1 MHLSNRMLRVPFLSA
16 TLLTAVVAFAQPQ
29 QDTKALVQEMV
40 QNELKARKDDHSHW
54 VYVDSLTEGS
64 TRKVNQ
70 VVETSSGTL
79 QLLLSENGQPVSD
92 QQKSQEISNLEARI
106 QTARSLKK
114 ESRETN
120 EDSKKAT
127 QMLQMLPDAFLY
139 TMVDENGPLIHLRFQ
154 PNPNFNPPTREATVF
169 HAMAGDMYIDKKED
183 RLAELSGRLMSNV
196 YFGWGILGK
205 LMQGGTFRIKQKEV
219 GPEHWELTLLD
230 VHITGRA
237 LLFKTIGEQQH
248 ETRTEYRQV
257 PNDLSPQ
264 QAVAMLQ
271 NSSNQVAYHHP

>member
-1 MHLSNRMLRVPFLSA
+1 MLRVLA
-16 TLLTAVVAFAQPQ
+16 LLVVLLTAVAAFAQSQ
-29 QDTKALVQEMV
+29 QDAKALVQEMV
-40 QNELKARKDDHSHW
+40 QNELRARKDDHSHW
-54 VYVDSLTEGS
+54 MYVDSLTEDS
-64 TRKVNQ
+64 TTTVND
-70 VVETSSGTL
+70 VIETSSGTL
-79 QLLLSENGQPVSD
+79 ELLVSENGQMVSG
-92 QQKSQEISNLEARI
+92 QQKSQEISKLEQSI
-106 QTARSLKK
+106 QNPKTLKK
-114 ESRETN
+114 GKQETD

-127 QMLQMLPDAFLY
+127 EMLQMLPEAFLY
-139 TMVDENGPLIHLRFQ
+139 TLVDDNGPLIHLRFL
-154 PNPNFNPPTREATVF
+154 PNPDFTPPTHEATVF
-169 HAMAGDMYIDKKED
+169 HAMAGDMFIDKKEK

-257 PNDLSPQ
+257 PNDLTPQ

-271 NSSNQVAYHHP
+271 NSSAQVAYQHP